1 MARVVV
7 ISNSSVLKTLVPMIV
22 PSLDVVWM
30 DRQSSHTIAEDE
42 RLRVIETAS
51 GDTSLRSQL
60 RACSCAGIPCV
71 VIGTH
76 RDLKDVIQI
85 IRAGAVDYVTKPVTR
100 RRLGEALRD
109 ALNLLGMHPG
119 NGPGA
124 AEPPTHGLTKYQ
136 SAAMLE
142 LSTRVKKYAS
152 TAAPVLITGESGTGK
167 EVVARAIHDASSR
180 AAARFV
186 PRNCGAIPREL
197 FESDMFG
204 VATGAYTGSHP
215 RKGAFVCASGGS
227 LFLDEVGE
235 LSPSGQVALL
245 RVLETGVVRPVGSD
259 RMQRVDVRV
268 IAATNRN
275 LVQAVR
281 EKSFRLDLLYRLD
294 VLSLRVPPLRE
305 RQEDLFVLSGE
316 ILDEAFPYGGYRLTP
331 AALKLLRGLPY
342 RGNVREFRNLLV
354 RAAVLSDTSCVGDG
368 AVLQALNS
376 ALHLGELLAGSDS
389 LCSYHGNPTPG

>member
-1 MARVVV
+1 MARVVIV
-7 ISNSSVLKTLVPMIV
+7 SKSRVLKTLVPLIV
-22 PSLDVVWM
+22 PSLDVVCM
-30 DRQSSHTIAEDE
+30 DRQSGHTIADDE
-42 RLRVIETAS
+42 RIRVIETVS
-51 GDTSLRSQL
+51 GDTSLRAQL
-60 RACSCAGIPCV
+60 QACSCAGVPCV
-71 VIGTH
+71 VVGSH
-76 RDLKDVIQI
+76 RDLRDVIQI

-100 RRLGEALRD
+100 RRLQEALCD
-109 ALNLLGMHPG
+109 ALSLLGLKPG
-119 NGPGA
+119 TGPDA
-124 AEPPTHGLTKYQ
+124 VQAPTRGLTQYQ

-142 LSTRVKKYAS
+142 LSMRVRKYAETS
-152 TAAPVLITGESGTGK
+152 APVLITGESGTGK

-180 AAARFV
+180 AGASFV

-235 LSPSGQVALL
+235 LSPSGQVSLL
-245 RVLETGVVRPVGSD
+245 RVLETGTVRPVGSD

-281 EKSFRLDLLYRLD
+281 EKTFRLDLLYRLD

-305 RQEDLFVLSGE
+305 RQEDLLVLSAE
-316 ILDEAFPYGGYRLTP
+316 ILGEVFPQSGYRITP
-331 AALKLLRGLPY
+331 AALKLLRALPY
-342 RGNVREFRNLLV
+342 HGNVREYRNLLV
-354 RAAVLSDTSCVGDG
+354 RAAVLSDTSCVGDE

-376 ALHLGELLAGSDS
+376 APHVNGLLAGSNS
-389 LCSYHGNPTPG
+389 LGLYHGDPTAG